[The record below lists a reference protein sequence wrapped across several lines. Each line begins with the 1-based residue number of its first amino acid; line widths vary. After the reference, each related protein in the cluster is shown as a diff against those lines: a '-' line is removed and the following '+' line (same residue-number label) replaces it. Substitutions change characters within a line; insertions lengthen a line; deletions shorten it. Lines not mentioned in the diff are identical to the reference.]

1 MLKKFTLSILA
12 VIIIVSL
19 LSITATAAPYKEL
32 KIGDGVS
39 RIDATYFDTEYDHN
53 GADGGRDIRPEETIG
68 TEFGDNSDHGFD
80 GNVGWTDQSEWIQYT
95 IKVEFDGKYKLDVW
109 AASDNGSN
117 NGFIVF
123 FDGNKIGESGH
134 ITQEGW
140 QAYTLYP
147 VASEFNLTAG
157 THIMKVEMN
166 GGGHNIAGYIF
177 TLLERTAAAAPVAV
191 EAPAAPAPVVEAAPA
206 PAPAVSEVVLIPKT
220 SDAVMFPVILLAL
233 AAVAFVSFRKVR
245 VSK

>member
-1 MLKKFTLSILA
+1 
-12 VIIIVSL
+12 
-19 LSITATAAPYKEL
+19 
-32 KIGDGVS
+32 
-39 RIDATYFDTEYDHN
+39 
-53 GADGGRDIRPEETIG
+53 
-68 TEFGDNSDHGFD
+68 
-80 GNVGWTDQSEWIQYT
+80 
-95 IKVEFDGKYKLDVW
+95 
-109 AASDNGSN
+109 
-117 NGFIVF
+117 
-123 FDGNKIGESGH
+123 
-134 ITQEGW
+134 
-140 QAYTLYP
+140 
-147 VASEFNLTAG
+147 
-157 THIMKVEMN
+157 MKVEMN